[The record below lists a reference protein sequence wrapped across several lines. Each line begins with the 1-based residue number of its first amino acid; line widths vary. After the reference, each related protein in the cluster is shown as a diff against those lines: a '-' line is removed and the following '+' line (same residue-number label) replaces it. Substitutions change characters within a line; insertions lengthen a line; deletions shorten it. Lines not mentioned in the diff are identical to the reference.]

1 MDSQNGLVTT
11 IAWGLGGKVQY
22 ALEGSVFTAGAAI
35 QWLRDELHLLD
46 SAAESEYL
54 ARQVPDTNG
63 CYVVPAFSGLGAPH
77 WDSYAR
83 GTIVGLTRGVNRNHI
98 IRATLDALAYQTVDV
113 LRAMRA
119 DSGIDLASLKVD
131 GGASANNYLMQAQA
145 DLTGAPVLRPRC
157 VETTAMGASY
167 LAGLAVG
174 IWSSPREVARNWSV
188 DRTFQPELEP
198 EERDRRL
205 TGWHRAV
212 SCSRGWAKEEGHE
225 RNTIPAPGAGR
236 THRDVFRSFER
247 RQVVDWCWRRERGQ
261 WVIRQ
266 DPFVDQWSE
275 ADYAFLVTCLQHT
288 LSAGGVVFGAFC
300 EGNLKGFASVEHNP
314 LGSHGQ
320 YRDLTSLH
328 VSQELRGNGLG
339 RRLFGLAADWAKG
352 QGAEKLYISGHSAVE
367 TQAFYQAMGCREAEE
382 CSQEH
387 VSQEPFDCQL
397 EYVLSM

>member
-1 MDSQNGLVTT
+1 M
-11 IAWGLGGKVQY
+11 
-22 ALEGSVFTAGAAI
+22 
-35 QWLRDELHLLD
+35 
-46 SAAESEYL
+46 
-54 ARQVPDTNG
+54 
-63 CYVVPAFSGLGAPH
+63 
-77 WDSYAR
+77 
-83 GTIVGLTRGVNRNHI
+83 
-98 IRATLDALAYQTVDV
+98 
-113 LRAMRA
+113 
-119 DSGIDLASLKVD
+119 
-131 GGASANNYLMQAQA
+131 
-145 DLTGAPVLRPRC
+145 
-157 VETTAMGASY
+157 
-167 LAGLAVG
+167 
-174 IWSSPREVARNWSV
+174 
-188 DRTFQPELEP
+188 
-198 EERDRRL
+198 
-205 TGWHRAV
+205 
-212 SCSRGWAKEEGHE
+212 
-225 RNTIPAPGAGR
+225 
-236 THRDVFRSFER
+236 
-247 RQVVDWCWRRERGQ
+247 
-261 WVIRQ
+261 
-266 DPFVDQWSE
+266 DQWSE

>member
-1 MDSQNGLVTT
+1 MKE
-11 IAWGLGGKVQY
+11 IQY
-22 ALEGSVFTAGAAI
+22 
-35 QWLRDELHLLD
+35 
-46 SAAESEYL
+46 
-54 ARQVPDTNG
+54 
-63 CYVVPAFSGLGAPH
+63 
-77 WDSYAR
+77 
-83 GTIVGLTRGVNRNHI
+83 
-98 IRATLDALAYQTVDV
+98 
-113 LRAMRA
+113 
-119 DSGIDLASLKVD
+119 
-131 GGASANNYLMQAQA
+131 
-145 DLTGAPVLRPRC
+145 RPP
-157 VETTAMGASY
+157 G
-167 LAGLAVG
+167 
-174 IWSSPREVARNWSV
+174 
-188 DRTFQPELEP
+188 P
-198 EERDRRL
+198 EEITRDL
-205 TGWHRAV
+205 
-212 SCSRGWAKEEGHE
+212 
-225 RNTIPAPGAGR
+225 
-236 THRDVFRSFER
+236 FRSFER

-314 LGSHGQ
+314 LGSRGQ

-339 RRLFGLAADWAKG
+339 RRLFGLAVDWAKG